1 MPDIPNKGRILRL
14 LQYLYLNTDEEHAAT
29 TQDLIDAL
37 AETGFKANRKT
48 VKDDIDVMNNMGS
61 DIVIN
66 VSSGNSFFLRDRT
79 FELPELK
86 LLIDAVSSSRFI
98 SAEKSQQLIDK
109 ITTLASVNQRD
120 QLIQRIYTK
129 DRIKPTGSKIYY
141 VVDQLS
147 VAIQEGKQ
155 IQFKYTEY
163 NADKQKVYRNDGE
176 VYINSP
182 YGLFWS
188 DDFYYLIGHSE
199 KRKKVVTFRV
209 DRIEGLTILD
219 APIIPE
225 PDDFEITDFVRK
237 VFEMYDGQETEV
249 ELICDNC
256 LMKNVIDR
264 FGEDIKTEKISEI
277 QFRAFVPVSA
287 SKTFYS
293 WVFTF
298 AGQMK
303 IAGPETIKNEYMEM
317 LKKAME

>member
-1 MPDIPNKGRILRL
+1 
-14 LQYLYLNTDEEHAAT
+14 
-29 TQDLIDAL
+29 
-37 AETGFKANRKT
+37 
-48 VKDDIDVMNNMGS
+48 MG
-61 DIVIN
+61 
-66 VSSGNSFFLRDRT
+66 DRT

-188 DDFYYLIGHSE
+188 DDFYYLIGYSE
-199 KRKKVVTFRV
+199 KRKKLSPL
-209 DRIEGLTILD
+209 E
-219 APIIPE
+219 
-225 PDDFEITDFVRK
+225 
-237 VFEMYDGQETEV
+237 
-249 ELICDNC
+249 
-256 LMKNVIDR
+256 
-264 FGEDIKTEKISEI
+264 
-277 QFRAFVPVSA
+277 
-287 SKTFYS
+287 
-293 WVFTF
+293 
-298 AGQMK
+298 
-303 IAGPETIKNEYMEM
+303 
-317 LKKAME
+317 

>member
-1 MPDIPNKGRILRL
+1 MPDISNKGRILRL

-29 TQDLIDAL
+29 TQNLIDAL

-48 VKDDIDVMNNMGS
+48 VKDDIDVMNNMGY

-66 VSSGNSFFLRDRT
+66 VSSGNSSVLGDRT

-163 NADKQKVYRNDGE
+163 NADKQKVWR
-176 VYINSP
+176 P
-182 YGLFWS
+182 RMARL
-188 DDFYYLIGHSE
+188 L
-199 KRKKVVTFRV
+199 
-209 DRIEGLTILD
+209 
-219 APIIPE
+219 
-225 PDDFEITDFVRK
+225 
-237 VFEMYDGQETEV
+237 
-249 ELICDNC
+249 
-256 LMKNVIDR
+256 
-264 FGEDIKTEKISEI
+264 
-277 QFRAFVPVSA
+277 
-287 SKTFYS
+287 
-293 WVFTF
+293 
-298 AGQMK
+298 
-303 IAGPETIKNEYMEM
+303 
-317 LKKAME
+317 

>member
-1 MPDIPNKGRILRL
+1 MPDIPNKGRILCL
-14 LQYLYLNTDEEHAAT
+14 LQYLYLKTDEEHAAT

-48 VKDDIDVMNNMGS
+48 VKDDIDVMNNMGY

-66 VSSGNSFFLRDRT
+66 VSSGNSFFLGDRT

-155 IQFKYTEY
+155 IQFKYIEY
-163 NADKQKVYRNDGE
+163 NADKQKV
-176 VYINSP
+176 V
-182 YGLFWS
+182 
-188 DDFYYLIGHSE
+188 
-199 KRKKVVTFRV
+199 K
-209 DRIEGLTILD
+209 
-219 APIIPE
+219 
-225 PDDFEITDFVRK
+225 
-237 VFEMYDGQETEV
+237 
-249 ELICDNC
+249 
-256 LMKNVIDR
+256 
-264 FGEDIKTEKISEI
+264 
-277 QFRAFVPVSA
+277 
-287 SKTFYS
+287 
-293 WVFTF
+293 
-298 AGQMK
+298 
-303 IAGPETIKNEYMEM
+303 
-317 LKKAME
+317 

>member
-48 VKDDIDVMNNMGS
+48 VKDDIDVMNNMGY

-66 VSSGNSFFLRDRT
+66 VSSGNSFFLGDRT

-188 DDFYYLIGHSE
+188 DDFYYLIGYSE
-199 KRKKVVTFRV
+199 KRKKLSPL
-209 DRIEGLTILD
+209 E
-219 APIIPE
+219 
-225 PDDFEITDFVRK
+225 
-237 VFEMYDGQETEV
+237 
-249 ELICDNC
+249 
-256 LMKNVIDR
+256 
-264 FGEDIKTEKISEI
+264 
-277 QFRAFVPVSA
+277 
-287 SKTFYS
+287 
-293 WVFTF
+293 
-298 AGQMK
+298 
-303 IAGPETIKNEYMEM
+303 
-317 LKKAME
+317 